1 MVIYDSVLF
10 AIVALLCIRDDNG
23 RPAIVVKVAQRL
35 PALGSQV
42 TNAGL
47 FVVATAMLMCA
58 VLLPIGV
65 FSLLRVSGD
74 PKPAYD
80 VWPYPAVKV
89 YDPYGDLERAGKPG
103 PFYR

>member
-1 MVIYDSVLF
+1 M
-10 AIVALLCIRDDNG
+10 AIQGAWVRKRWA
-23 RPAIVVKVAQRL
+23 A
-35 PALGSQV
+35 
-42 TNAGL
+42 
-47 FVVATAMLMCA
+47 
-58 VLLPIGV
+58 
-65 FSLLRVSGD
+65 FSMLRVGGD